1 MAGILD
7 FIDQKL
13 GTRFGLLMSDP
24 RAAIEQMNQQAGAYN
39 QASLLATQA
48 ERNALR
54 GLPVTPEQAAAK
66 QYVDKTLEDVAGGF
80 AGTTIGKNA
89 IAAAKETL
97 NKPRMGVW
105 QGEKPLDMWKAEQQA
120 RIEAEMQ
127 GKGKQ
132 KFLEESKVKDRLYHA
147 TAKDFTEFKPG
158 GDNPNRSGSA
168 IWMTPNKEFQPAAHN
183 IRQIPDRPGYMYGSS
198 SNMFTPGTNV
208 MPLYANIKNPLI
220 VTESNWQKM
229 FEGTGGDPWVM
240 PQQTVDILKKRG
252 HDGVFYYN
260 KNGTLEEVVAFDP
273 TQVKSAIG
281 NIGTYDITN
290 PNILAAGVP
299 VGLLAGTNVEM
310 PKKQE
315 KKSMTPKR

>member
-13 GTRFGLLMSDP
+13 GTRLGLLMSDP

-66 QYVDKTLEDVAGGF
+66 QYVDKVTEDIAGGF
-80 AGTTIGKNA
+80 AGSTIGKNA
-89 IAAAKETL
+89 ITAAKETL

-120 RIEAEMQ
+120 RIEAEARKAAQ
-127 GKGKQ
+127 Q
-132 KFLEESKVKDRLYHA
+132 KFLEQSVEKQRLYHG
-147 TAKDFTEFKPG
+147 TEGDISEFKPSTRGATFLSPDPEFANRYAG
-158 GDNPNRSGSA
+158 GEYTVDVGGAPNVIPVYAQVKKPFDPQNAEHVQNVYDYVNKYQKGAVTKSQLEEGSFGTIESYPVQQA
-168 IWMTPNKEFQPAAHN
+168 IKRLGFDSFYVIE
-183 IRQIPDRPGYMYGSS
+183 DG
-198 SNMFTPGTNV
+198 
-208 MPLYANIKNPLI
+208 IKNI
-220 VTESNWQKM
+220 GVYDS
-229 FEGTGGDPWVM
+229 
-240 PQQTVDILKKRG
+240 KKI
-252 HDGVFYYN
+252 
-260 KNGTLEEVVAFDP
+260 
-273 TQVKSAIG
+273 KSAIG

-299 VGLLAGTNVEM
+299 LGLLAGTNVEM

-315 KKSMTPKR
+315 KKPKK